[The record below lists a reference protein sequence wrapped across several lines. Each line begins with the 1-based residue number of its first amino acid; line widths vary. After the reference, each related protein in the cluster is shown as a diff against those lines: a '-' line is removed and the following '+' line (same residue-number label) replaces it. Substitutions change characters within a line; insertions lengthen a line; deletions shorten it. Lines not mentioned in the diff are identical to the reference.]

1 MSSANTY
8 IGVDLHKKTCYMTVM
23 DKAGIVSKQTE
34 IKNDSEDISKFFS
47 LYGNKQSK
55 VAVES
60 TMNWIPF
67 YEQVEKMGFEVV
79 LSNPLMTK
87 AVAAARIKNDKVD
100 SKILAEL
107 LRTDFLPTAYIQPK
121 AIRDLKELIR
131 QRAVYVEMRTR
142 IKNKIHSVLFKTGDK
157 HEFTN
162 LFGKAGRKFLLEL
175 KVAPVYRTELDRYL
189 LTLDNLG
196 LQIEDMEQDIEA
208 KAKSDYDCKL
218 LCTIPGV
225 GPYTAL
231 MIKSEI
237 GDIARF
243 RSSGRL
249 CNYAGLIPSTYAS
262 GEKIRTGRITKRGS
276 KWLRKALVDAVTSS
290 CRNQNKISVFYKKLK
305 KSKGTGKAK
314 VAAARKLCS
323 VIFAMLT
330 DKQPFKEFVPVKE
343 R

>member
-1 MSSANTY
+1 MSNVNTY

-23 DKAGIVSKQTE
+23 DRDGVVSKQTE
-34 IKNDSEDISKFFS
+34 IKNDREDIDKFFKI
-47 LYGNKQSK
+47 YDKDSK

-107 LRTDFLPTAYIQPK
+107 MRTNFLPTAYIQPK
-121 AIRDLKELIR
+121 EIRDLKELIR
-131 QRAVYVEMRTR
+131 QRAVYVDMQTK
-142 IKNKIHSVLFKTGDK
+142 IKNKVHSVLFKTGAK
-157 HEFTN
+157 CPFKSM
-162 LFGKAGRKFLLEL
+162 FSQAGRKWLVELEL
-175 KVAPVYRTELDRYL
+175 APVYRLELNRYL
-189 LTLDNLG
+189 QTLEAFD
-196 LQIEDMEQDIEA
+196 LQLKEMEKDIELKA
-208 KAKSDYDCKL
+208 KADYDCKL

-243 RSSGRL
+243 QSAGKL

-262 GEKIRTGRITKRGS
+262 GEKIRTGKITKRGS
-276 KWLRKALVDAVTSS
+276 KWLRKALVGAITSCS
-290 CRNQNKISVFYKKLK
+290 RNTNKISIFYKKLK

-330 DKQPFKEFVPVKE
+330 DKQPFKEFVPVKQ

>member
-34 IKNDSEDISKFFS
+34 IKNDKEAINKFFKC
-47 LYGNKQSK
+47 YGKGAN

-67 YEQVEKMGFEVV
+67 YEQVEALGFKVV

-107 LRTDFLPTAYIQPK
+107 MRTGFLPTAYIQPK
-121 AIRDLKELIR
+121 EIRDLKELIR
-131 QRAVYVEMRTR
+131 QRVVYVEMRTR
-142 IKNKIHSVLFKTGDK
+142 IKNKIHSVLFKTGTK
-157 HEFTN
+157 QEFTN
-162 LFGKAGRKFLLEL
+162 LFGKAGRKFLSEISLSD
-175 KVAPVYRTELDRYL
+175 VYRTELDRYL
-189 LTLDNLG
+189 LTLNNLD
-196 LQIEDMEQDIEA
+196 LQIKDMETDIEA
-208 KAKSDYDCKL
+208 KAKADYDCKL
-218 LCTIPGV
+218 LCTIQGV

-243 RSSGRL
+243 ASAGKL

-276 KWLRKALVDAVTSS
+276 KWLRKSLVDAVTSS
-290 CRNQNKISVFYKKLK
+290 CRNANKISVFYKKLK

>member
-23 DKAGIVSKQTE
+23 DKQGIVSKQTE
-34 IKNDSEDISKFFS
+34 IKNEREDIGKFFKV
-47 LYGNKQSK
+47 YDAKDSK

-107 LRTDFLPTAYIQPK
+107 MRTNFLPTAYIQPK

-142 IKNKIHSVLFKTGDK
+142 IKNKIHSVLFKAGIK
-157 HEFTN
+157 QEFSN
-162 LFGKAGRKFLLEL
+162 LFGKGGRKFLAAADFRLL
-175 KVAPVYRTELDRYL
+175 YRQEIDRYL
-189 LTLDNLG
+189 LTLDNLST
-196 LQIEDMEQDIEA
+196 QIKELETEITA

-231 MIKSEI
+231 TVKPEI

-243 RSSGRL
+243 HRAEQL
-249 CNYAGLIPSTYAS
+249 CSYAGLIPSTYAS

-323 VIFAMLT
+323 IIFAMLT